1 MQRKVFSAELKAK
14 VALEALAGRK
24 TVNEIAGAHEVHPH
38 QVATWKREAQ
48 EGLKTLFERRRGR
61 RRRLKGARGRGTLDS
76 DKPPIFGMI
85 QRGRGRIEEGTD
97 REALYGQ
104 IGRLQVQV
112 EWLKKKSGLNPP
124 P

>member
-1 MQRKVFSAELKAK
+1 MQRKVFSAEVKAK
-14 VALEALAGRK
+14 VALEALADRK
-24 TVNEIAGAHEVHPH
+24 TVNEIAGTYEVHPH

-48 EGLKTLFERRRGR
+48 EGLKTLFERKRGR
-61 RRRLKGARGRGTLDS
+61 R
-76 DKPPIFGMI
+76 
-85 QRGRGRIEEGTD
+85 QIEDGTD
-97 REALYGQ
+97 ADTLYGQ

>member
-1 MQRKVFSAELKAK
+1 MQRKVFSAEFKAK

-24 TVNEIAGAHEVHPH
+24 TVNEIAGTYEVHPH
-38 QVATWKREAQ
+38 QVASWKREAQ
-48 EGLKTLFERRRGR
+48 DGVKVLFERKRGR
-61 RRRLKGARGRGTLDS
+61 RRVAD
-76 DKPPIFGMI
+76 
-85 QRGRGRIEEGTD
+85 GTD
-97 REALYGQ
+97 PDALYSQ